1 MKRKTSAISCL
12 VVNSSSTVA
21 DSLPPGIYQVDGI
34 AADFDKQSDLAKV
47 KTSWEGV
54 AAPGDLMFIPCGV
67 PHTVENRGESL
78 ALGWFPSGDG
88 MRMQPPSATIPYEGP
103 MQCPN
108 ANAVGYDCQTEK
120 KTVKVR
126 VCGVGEG
133 EAGDRQGQWERDGVL
148 HAERL

>member
-1 MKRKTSAISCL
+1 MKQGTSAISCL
-12 VVNSSSTVA
+12 GVKPSSTVA

-34 AADFDKQSDLAKV
+34 AADFDKQPDLANV

-78 ALGWFPSGDG
+78 ALGWFPSGYV
-88 MRMQPPSATIPYEGP
+88 MRMQPLSVTTPYEGP

-108 ANAVGYDCQTEK
+108 TNAVGYDCQSEE
-120 KTVKVR
+120 KTVKVC
-126 VCGVGEG
+126 VCGRGGRGRSKAVGVG
-133 EAGDRQGQWERDGVL
+133 WDA
-148 HAERL
+148 AS